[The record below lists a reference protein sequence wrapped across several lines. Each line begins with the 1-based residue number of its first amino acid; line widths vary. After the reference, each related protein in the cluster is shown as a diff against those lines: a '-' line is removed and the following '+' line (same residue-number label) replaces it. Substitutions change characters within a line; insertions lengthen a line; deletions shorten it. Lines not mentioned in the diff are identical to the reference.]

1 MDRRSYYGFL
11 TVQLFFPFCV
21 LLGCLTGK
29 EFVLA
34 GEGGYLVSVSILSLW
49 LAGRI
54 RKQEET
60 SRLGIPSLL
69 FSLIHGLTILFVI
82 HWWASGIAA
91 VLVMVCGW
99 MVFEDTP
106 KGWQKIV
113 CQIISLLLSFLLL
126 LVTPVWLFASAMVQ
140 NDVVQ
145 QLDSPGG
152 RYTALIIRSDQG
164 ALGGDTLVEVRDNQ
178 ETVNILIGSFVD
190 SRRVYHGEWYEWENM
205 ELGWESETVLLLNG
219 TACSVE
225 EEDIAWLLET
235 AADLGITIRNGVVL
249 EESDTH
255 GGFHGDG
262 LEMVKIQGNIT
273 SMEGEFWHALPLTT
287 QAEAIPAYLAIGEP
301 LPESGRWFF
310 RDRHLQSADRAD
322 PELLLSRPSCNFT
335 FAIWDWET
343 GILTCY
349 KIDT

>member
-1 MDRRSYYGFL
+1 MNRRSYYGFL

-21 LLGCLTGK
+21 LLGYLTGQ
-29 EFVLA
+29 EFVVA
-34 GEGGYLVSVSILSLW
+34 SEEVYLVSASLLSLW

-54 RKQEET
+54 RKQEEK
-60 SRLGIPSLL
+60 SRLGIPALL
-69 FSLIHGLTILFVI
+69 FSLIHSLTILFVI
-82 HWWASGIAA
+82 HWWAAGISA
-91 VLVMVCGW
+91 VLLLVCGW

-106 KGWQKIV
+106 KGWQKIL

-126 LVTPVWLFASAMVQ
+126 LVTPIWLFASAMVQ
-140 NDVVQ
+140 NGVVQ
-145 QLDSPGG
+145 QMDSPGG
-152 RYTALIIRSDQG
+152 RYTALVIRSDQG

-178 ETVNILIGSFVD
+178 EAVNILIGSFVD

-205 ELGWESETVLLLNG
+205 ELGWESEAVLLLNG

-225 EEDIAWLLET
+225 EEDIARILET

-255 GGFHGDG
+255 GGFLGDG
-262 LEMVKIQGNIT
+262 LTVVKIQGNIT
-273 SMEGEFWHALPLTT
+273 SMDGDFWHALPLTT

-310 RDRHLQSADRAD
+310 CDRHLQSADRAD
-322 PELLLSRPSCNFT
+322 PEPLFSRPSCNFT
-335 FAIWDWET
+335 FAIWDRET